1 MKNRVAGTFRSLRS
15 FNFRLWT
22 AGALVS
28 NVGTWMQ
35 RVAQDWLVLTQLTH
49 HDASALG
56 IVVSLQF
63 APQLLLLPWTGS
75 AADRLNQRKL
85 LILTQAAMGVLA
97 LILGVLTIAGV
108 IQLWHVYVL
117 AFLSGS
123 AAALDAPVR
132 QTFVAEMVGDADLSN
147 AVALNSTSFNAAQMI
162 GPAVAGLLIASVGIG
177 WAFLLNGLSFA
188 AVLISMSFFRLTEL
202 HKSARAHPI
211 TSGFLEGLRYVWKRP
226 DLKAI
231 LIMLFLIGTFGLNF
245 PIFIATM
252 AVNVFHSD
260 ARAFGLLSSIM
271 AVGTVSGALFAASRQ
286 KQSLA
291 SLMAG
296 AGVFG
301 LGCTLAALAPGYW
314 WFAATLII
322 IGAAALT
329 FANGTNS
336 IMQLSTE
343 PAMRGRVMALRVA
356 IAFGGTPIGAPI
368 VGWVANHFGP
378 RWSLVIGAVAG
389 FAAALVAVL
398 VLARR
403 KNTPR
408 RVISPVKSASI
419 QPNPLSIPAR
429 RVRLLAAG
437 HHRGLAAVFAGA
449 VDLLPEAHKVVDSGD
464 GGDQHRKV
472 DGGNGDPPDRYDE
485 HANLPLIPAMGQNG

>member
-1 MKNRVAGTFRSLRS
+1 MKSPVSGTFRSLRS

-22 AGALVS
+22 AGGLVS

-35 RVAQDWLVLTQLTH
+35 RVAQDWLVLTHLTH

-56 IVVSLQF
+56 IVMGLQF

-85 LILTQAAMGVLA
+85 LMLTQATMGVLA
-97 LILGVLTIAGV
+97 LVLGVLTIAGV

-132 QTFVAEMVGDADLSN
+132 QTFVAEMVGDEDLTN

-188 AVLISMSFFRLTEL
+188 AVLISMSCFRLSEL
-202 HKSARAHPI
+202 HGSARAHR
-211 TSGFLEGLRYVWKRP
+211 TASGFLEGLRYVWRRP
-226 DLKAI
+226 DLRAI

-245 PIFIATM
+245 PIFISTM

-260 ARAFGLLSSIM
+260 ARAFGLLSSMM
-271 AVGTVSGALFAASRQ
+271 AVGTVSGALFAASR
-286 KQSLA
+286 KKPSFT

-314 WFAATLII
+314 WFGAALVV

-329 FANGTNS
+329 LTNGTNS

-343 PAMRGRVMALRVA
+343 PSMRGRVMALRVA
-356 IAFGGTPIGAPI
+356 IALGGTPIGAPI

-378 RWSLVIGAVAG
+378 RWALGVGAGAG
-389 FAAALVAVL
+389 FSAALVAAY

-403 KNTPR
+403 KEP
-408 RVISPVKSASI
+408 
-419 QPNPLSIPAR
+419 
-429 RVRLLAAG
+429 LLA
-437 HHRGLAAVFAGA
+437 
-449 VDLLPEAHKVVDSGD
+449 
-464 GGDQHRKV
+464 Q
-472 DGGNGDPPDRYDE
+472 
-485 HANLPLIPAMGQNG
+485 